1 MFGMARLTPKQRM
14 IRLRESQILDLARP
28 MIAQGGLAALS
39 MDAIAQEL
47 QTAKGT
53 IYNHFPNKEEI
64 VLALA
69 VQAVDRRLELFN
81 HAVMMRGTSRQ
92 RIAAI
97 GIACEVY
104 VDVLP
109 DLFRA
114 EQIIR
119 HETVWGKTT
128 EKRKEILRNCEGRC
142 MHTVAGVA
150 RDAVAAGDMVLEAAH
165 QIEDI
170 VFGLWSLVYG
180 GMVLETTSP
189 SLVDVGIVD
198 SRAAIRRNCN
208 SMLDGLKWQPLYE
221 PEPYSIWVQQVRTHL
236 LANCPPAGAVAV
248 EEPDPIRAETKPRKL
263 AKPAKLGGRE

>member
-1 MFGMARLTPKQRM
+1 MARLTPKQRM

-39 MDAIAQEL
+39 MDAIAHEL

-69 VQAVDRRLELFN
+69 VQAVDRRLALFN

-97 GIACEVY
+97 GIACEVF

-109 DLFRA
+109 EWFRA

-128 EKRKEILRNCEGRC
+128 EKRQEILRNCEGRC
-142 MHTVAGVA
+142 MHTVAGVV
-150 RDAVAAGDMVLEAAH
+150 RDAVAAGDLQIDATYR
-165 QIEDI
+165 IEDI

-180 GMVLETTSP
+180 GLVLEATSP

-208 SMLDGLKWQPLYE
+208 SMLDGLNWQPLYAAQ
-221 PEPYSIWVQQVRTHL
+221 PYAIWIQQVRDEL
-236 LANCPPAGAVAV
+236 VSRCPPAGEPATDKANPQPEVRPSKVASKV
-248 EEPDPIRAETKPRKL
+248 KSGSKS
-263 AKPAKLGGRE
+263 

>member
-1 MFGMARLTPKQRM
+1 MAKLTPKQRM
-14 IRLRESQILDLARP
+14 IQLRESQILDLARP
-28 MIAQGGLAALS
+28 MIAHGGLAALS
-39 MDAIAQEL
+39 MDAIAHEL

-81 HAVMMRGTSRQ
+81 QAVMMRGSSRQ

-109 DLFRA
+109 ELFRA

-119 HETVWGKTT
+119 HEAVWGKTT
-128 EKRKEILRNCEGRC
+128 GKRQEILRNCEGRC
-142 MHTVAGVA
+142 MHTVAGVV
-150 RDAVAAGDMVLEAAH
+150 RDAVAAGDLQLDATYR
-165 QIEDI
+165 IEDI

-180 GMVLETTSP
+180 GLVLEATSP

-208 SMLDGLKWQPLYE
+208 SMLDGLNWQPLYAAQ
-221 PEPYSIWVQQVRTHL
+221 PYAIWIQQVHDDL
-236 LANCPPAGAVAV
+236 VANCPPTAGGATDKNNPQQEV
-248 EEPDPIRAETKPRKL
+248 RASKVTNKVKSGL
-263 AKPAKLGGRE
+263 KS

>member
-1 MFGMARLTPKQRM
+1 M
-14 IRLRESQILDLARP
+14 IQLRESQILDLARP

-39 MDAIAQEL
+39 MDAIAHEL

-64 VLALA
+64 VLAIA

-81 HAVMMRGTSRQ
+81 HAVMIRGISRQ

-104 VDVLP
+104 VDLLP
-109 DLFRA
+109 ELFRA

-128 EKRKEILRNCEGRC
+128 EKRQEILRNCEGRC
-142 MHTVAGVA
+142 MHTVAGVV
-150 RDAVAAGDMVLEAAH
+150 RDAVSAGDLQLDSAH
-165 QIEDI
+165 RIEDI

-180 GMVLETTSP
+180 GMVLESTSP
-189 SLVDVGIVD
+189 SLADVGIVD

-208 SMLDGLKWQPLYE
+208 SMLDGLNWQPLYAAQ
-221 PEPYSIWVQQVRTHL
+221 PYAIWIQQVRDDL
-236 LANCPPAGAVAV
+236 VANCPPADG
-248 EEPDPIRAETKPRKL
+248 RATDE
-263 AKPAKLGGRE
+263 AKPQKKVRPPKVAKQEKSGSK